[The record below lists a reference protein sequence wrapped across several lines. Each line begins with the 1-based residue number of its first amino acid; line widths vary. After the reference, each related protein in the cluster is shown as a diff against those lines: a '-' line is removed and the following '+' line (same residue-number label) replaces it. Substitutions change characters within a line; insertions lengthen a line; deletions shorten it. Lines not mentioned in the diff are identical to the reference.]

1 MVRPLGSH
9 NTKAYPAVVRNKLI
23 KEVDNVIYL
32 IPRRVPYNG
41 GMDKSCRQAIQLL
54 RQIRASLINYEWI
67 TRKKLEEI
75 KRGN

>member
-9 NTKAYPAVVRNKLI
+9 NTKAYSAVVRNKLI

-41 GMDKSCRQAIQLL
+41 GMDKSCQQAILRL

-67 TRKKLEEI
+67 TKKKLEEI